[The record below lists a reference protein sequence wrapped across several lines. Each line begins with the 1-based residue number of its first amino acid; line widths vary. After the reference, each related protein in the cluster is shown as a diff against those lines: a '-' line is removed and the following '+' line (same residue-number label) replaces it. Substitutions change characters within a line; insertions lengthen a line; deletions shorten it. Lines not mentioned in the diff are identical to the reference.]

1 MKRPIPVTL
10 TFWMVLILTIWNAV
24 KAWTFLAWRATL
36 EEFSSRYQP
45 ALGAIIGIFWFMIG
59 LALAWGLWYKKP
71 WSLKILPFAAVGYI
85 LWYWVERLVWQSPHP
100 NSMFVIVLDI
110 ASLILVYSASI
121 SLSREAY
128 ERINENP
135 AIE

>member
-24 KAWTFLAWRATL
+24 KAWTFLVWRATL
-36 EEFSSRYQP
+36 EEFSSRHQP
-45 ALGAIIGIFWFMIG
+45 ALGATTGIVWSIIG
-59 LALAWGLWYKKP
+59 LVLAWGLWYKKP
-71 WSLKILPFAAVGYI
+71 RSLKILPFAAVGYI

-121 SLSREAY
+121 SMSREAY